1 MSNGTST
8 IEEFINT
15 TLTSGDNFQPD
26 SRQQQFVFAKYE
38 FVQTNP
44 WLAFPVVLVLFAASL
59 VGTSGNILIFLSVLF
74 YKKVRTV
81 ESTFIVNLALS
92 DMFVTLIADPFS
104 IVGTCKLLGKHVY
117 TMNSDFFGCENDKFH
132 FKNCLNEYSILY
144 RRENTQYV
152 SLASLLTILN
162 WGI

>member
-15 TLTSGDNFQPD
+15 TSTSGGNFQPD
-26 SRQQQFVFAKYE
+26 SRQQHFVFAKYE

-104 IVGTCKLLGKHVY
+104 IVGKLLRKRVY
-117 TMNSDFFGCENDKFH
+117 TMNSDFCGCENDKFR
-132 FKNCLNEYSILY
+132 FKNCLNEYSFLY
-144 RRENTQYV
+144 RREKTQYA
-152 SLASLLTILN
+152 SLASLFTILN
-162 WGI
+162 

>member
-8 IEEFINT
+8 IEEFMNT
-15 TLTSGDNFQPD
+15 TSTNGDNFQTD
-26 SRQQQFVFAKYE
+26 SRQQHYVFAKYE
-38 FVQTNP
+38 FVQNNP

-104 IVGTCKLLGKHVY
+104 IVGKLLRKHIYHDVQWITSCY
-117 TMNSDFFGCENDKFH
+117 KMCYDHTCINTFAGIRTVVDDVRNNNVNFH
-132 FKNCLNEYSILY
+132 
-144 RRENTQYV
+144 
-152 SLASLLTILN
+152 
-162 WGI
+162 